1 MQAFDVVVN
10 IFTTTDFKIVNALC
24 RDILM
29 S

>member
-10 IFTTTDFKIVNALC
+10 IFTITDFKIVNALC